1 MPPLTLA
8 ILASALQMQGADA
21 TVSSDNKGLADL
33 LSDIRGQLQNEVDSH
48 APRVIMA
55 TYSKVTGYSKG
66 GKYSRTYN
74 RIYGKWVNQQ

>member
-48 APRVIMA
+48 YPDEV
-55 TYSKVTGYSKG
+55 
-66 GKYSRTYN
+66 N
-74 RIYGKWVNQQ
+74 R